1 MPVRRMAAR
10 IIPAGEG
17 GYICCRYSAFACAAV
32 WAAMYPN
39 VSAGPILMQR
49 YMGFTQ
55 NAKLKGQSFGAQRLV
70 RAEALQPYGVRGQE
84 QAPETQKAVSGTCG
98 RLNRPYP
105 PCNASSRRCR
115 DGFGVRWLEVWRPA
129 GRQTPVHAYSALV
142 SSGTTVNR
150 SPTRP

>member
-98 RLNRPYP
+98 RLNRP
-105 PCNASSRRCR
+105 C
-115 DGFGVRWLEVWRPA
+115 RPA
-129 GRQTPVHAYSALV
+129 MLPRGGAAMASVCDGWR
-142 SSGTTVNR
+142 SGAPRAPDTCPRLQCVGQFGHDR
-150 SPTRP
+150 K